1 MIVTVVTPSL
11 NGMQYLP
18 ECIESTRRQQS
29 NRVEV
34 EHIIVDGGSTD
45 GTPEYAASQ
54 GCKVM
59 HREGGIYEALNI
71 GSLSARGV
79 LLGILGCDD
88 FLLPGALDA
97 IVAGYERSGRRWIIG
112 GCRWLDA
119 QGRDLG
125 KFRSPPAWLTAPMLA
140 SLTWSCIPTTST
152 FIHRDLFADLRGFD
166 MTFQY
171 GGDYDFY
178 VRALEREQFHRITQ
192 VLSCCYRHGTNIST
206 RLDDIYRAE
215 TQLIEKLYAPK
226 AKRRREIYRLL
237 LKSWLNATNPRWFTM
252 KMAARLTTA
261 ERLGTG
267 KSRPVG

>member
-45 GTPEYAASQ
+45 GTPEYAASR

-59 HREGGIYEALNI
+59 YREGGIYEALNI
-71 GSLSARGV
+71 GSLSARGD

-88 FLLPGALDA
+88 FLLPGAVDT
-97 IVAGYERSGRRWIIG
+97 IVAGYEQSGRRWIVG
-112 GCRWLDA
+112 GCRWLNA
-119 QGRDLG
+119 QGRDIG
-125 KFRSPPAWLTAPMLA
+125 TFRSPPAWLRAPMLA
-140 SLTWSCIPTTST
+140 SLGWSCIPTTST
-152 FIHRDLFADLRGFD
+152 FIHRNLLAELSGFD

-178 VRALEREQFHRITQ
+178 VRALEGERFQRIPH
-192 VLSCCYRHGTNIST
+192 VLSCCYRHGTNMST
-206 RLDDIYRAE
+206 RLDDIHYAE
-215 TQLIEKLYAPK
+215 TQRIQERYAPK
-226 AKRRREIYRLL
+226 AKLQREIYRLL
-237 LKSWLNATNPRWFTM
+237 LKSWLNATNPRWFTV
-252 KMAARLTTA
+252 KMAARLTTLA
-261 ERLGTG
+261 RFG
-267 KSRPVG
+267 KGDHL